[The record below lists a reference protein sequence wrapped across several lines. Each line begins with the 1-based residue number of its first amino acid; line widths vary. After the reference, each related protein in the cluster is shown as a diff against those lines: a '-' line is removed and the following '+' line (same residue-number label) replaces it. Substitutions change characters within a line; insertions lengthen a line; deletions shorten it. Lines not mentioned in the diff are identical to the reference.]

1 MKPWKAVVMPLV
13 LPALLCGIVAGT
25 FFAAV
30 ETANEA
36 KCDKRWENSGLNTSY
51 SFWGGCQVR
60 LSSGKWVPEDRVRQS
75 DIIIDEED

>member
-1 MKPWKAVVMPLV
+1 MKEWIYI
-13 LPALLCGIVAGT
+13 ALIYVITMLTI
-25 FFAAV
+25 AAV
-30 ETANEA
+30 SIAVSAKTGEV

-75 DIIIDEED
+75 DIVTDYED